1 MDSFVA
7 RHAALRILVR
17 VVAIVT
23 FRTVRDIAMFL
34 VVTTLAFLLRVRAR
48 ELLQLL
54 SWPFMAIGTRLAES
68 VHRRNPQWRVGIL
81 MTVNAVN
88 LLWPMLLTV
97 ASGTEW
103 HQIVVIIFSRTVGM
117 KDFMTFLAG
126 KAMFATR
133 IFQVCKLANMTLS
146 TFGRLH
152 CRWSH
157 RIKLLINLRQLT
169 LDGGSRP
176 WLGKPSQ
183 GSKDNQN
190 ESGHAS
196 TIRRHEVTSSF

>member
-1 MDSFVA
+1 M
-7 RHAALRILVR
+7 
-17 VVAIVT
+17 AIVT
-23 FRTVRDIAMFL
+23 LRTARDIAVFL
-34 VVTTLAFLLRVRAR
+34 VVATLAFLLRVRAR
-48 ELLQLL
+48 KLFQLL
-54 SWPFMAIGTRLAES
+54 GWPFVAISTRLAES

-133 IFQVCKLANMTLS
+133 IFQVCELTNMTFR

-152 CRWSH
+152 
-157 RIKLLINLRQLT
+157 
-169 LDGGSRP
+169 
-176 WLGKPSQ
+176 
-183 GSKDNQN
+183 
-190 ESGHAS
+190 
-196 TIRRHEVTSSF
+196 